1 MTKLTV
7 EALQQLH
14 VENARTL
21 AAEGVT
27 RLMVCGGTGCHA
39 TGSIAVIDGL
49 RDRIRDR
56 GLQDTL
62 QVVETG
68 CNGFCAA
75 GPILVVHPGDIFYQK
90 LKADDLDEIIDQH
103 LLGGG
108 KPVEKHL
115 YKDPTT
121 KKKIPSQDDI
131 PFFSHQM
138 PRALRNKGLID
149 PESID
154 DYIAREGYLAAAKAL
169 FEMTPDD
176 IVEEMK
182 RSGLRGRGG
191 AGFPAGMKWAFAKAS
206 PGDVKFVLCNADEGD
221 PGAFMDRSI
230 LEADPHAVLEGMVI
244 AAKAINAHQGYI
256 YARTEYPLAIK
267 RLEIAIE
274 QAKERG
280 LIGDDILGSG
290 FDFSVEIYQGAG
302 AFVCG
307 EETALMRSIEGKRG
321 MPRPRPPFP
330 AHKGL
335 WEKPTILNNVETL
348 ANVPQIILNGG
359 DWYAAVGTETSKG
372 TKVFA
377 LSGDVNNIGLV
388 EVPMGTPLRKMIFD
402 IGGGIPNRRKF
413 KAVQLGGP
421 SGGCVP
427 MEHIDI
433 PVDYEEI
440 AKVGAI
446 MGSGGAI
453 VMDDRTCMVD
463 MARFFMDFIQDESCG
478 KCTPCREGT
487 RRQLELLEKIC
498 GGEGTMADIDELENL
513 SSVIKE
519 TALCG
524 LGQTGPNPVLSTLRY
539 FREEYLAHIEDR
551 KCPAK
556 RCVALLQFEVDP
568 GLCTKCGLCF
578 KACPVDAIIWE
589 KKQVAHIEKEK
600 CIQCLTCYEK
610 CKFDAIQ

>member
-1 MTKLTV
+1 MERFTV
-7 EALQQLH
+7 EALQTARQEAAVVL
-14 VENARTL
+14 ENPD
-21 AAEGVT
+21 VT
-27 RLMVCGGTGCHA
+27 HLMVCGGTGCHA
-39 TGSIAVIDGL
+39 TGSIAVIDRL
-49 RDRIRDR
+49 REEVAARDLADKVR
-56 GLQDTL
+56 
-62 QVVETG
+62 VVETG

-75 GPILVVHPGDIFYQK
+75 GPIMVVHPGDIFYQR
-90 LKADDLDEIIDQH
+90 LKTDDIPDIIEEHILKGQ
-103 LLGGG
+103 
-108 KPVEKHL
+108 PVKKHF
-115 YKDPTT
+115 YKDPVS
-121 KKKIPSQDDI
+121 KKTIPVQNDI
-131 PFFSHQM
+131 PFFAHQM

-154 DYIAREGYLAAAKAL
+154 DYIARDGYRGTAKAL
-169 FEMTPDD
+169 LEMSPDE
-176 IVEEMK
+176 IIEEVK
-182 RSGLRGRGG
+182 ASGLRGRGG
-191 AGFPAGMKWAFAKAS
+191 AGFPAGMKWQFAKAS

-230 LEADPHAVLEGMVI
+230 LEADPHAVLEGMII
-244 AAKAINAHQGYI
+244 AARAINAHQGYV
-256 YARTEYPLAIK
+256 YARTEYPLAIR
-267 RLEIAIE
+267 RLGIAIE
-274 QAKERG
+274 QASERG
-280 LIGDDILGSG
+280 LIGDDILGTG
-290 FDFSVEIYQGAG
+290 FNFHVEIYQGAG

-307 EETALMRSIEGKRG
+307 EETALMRSIEGRRG

-348 ANVPQIILNGG
+348 ANVAQIILNGG
-359 DWYAAVGTETSKG
+359 AWYASVGTETSKG

-388 EVPMGTPLRKMIFD
+388 EVPMGASLRQMIYD
-402 IGGGIPNRRKF
+402 VGGGIPRKRKF

-427 MEHIDI
+427 EEYLDT

-453 VMDDRTCMVD
+453 VMDENTCMVD

-487 RRQLELLEKIC
+487 RRQLELLIKIC
-498 GGEGTMADIDELENL
+498 DGHGEPQDLDELERL
-513 SSVIKE
+513 SAVIKE

-539 FREEYLAHIEDR
+539 FRDEYEAHIHA
-551 KCPAK
+551 KQCPAK
-556 RCVALLQFEVDP
+556 RCVALLKFEVNVD
-568 GLCTKCGLCF
+568 LCTRCGMCAR
-578 KACPVDAIIWE
+578 ACPVDAIEWE
-589 KKQVAHIEKEK
+589 KKQLARIDKEK
-600 CIQCLTCYEK
+600 CIECLTCYDK
-610 CKFDAIQ
+610 CKFDAID

>member
-1 MTKLTV
+1 MERFTV
-7 EALQQLH
+7 EALQTARQEAAVVL
-14 VENARTL
+14 ENPD
-21 AAEGVT
+21 VT
-27 RLMVCGGTGCHA
+27 HLMVCGGTGCHA
-39 TGSIAVIDGL
+39 TGSIAVIDRL
-49 RDRIRDR
+49 REEVAARDLADKVR
-56 GLQDTL
+56 
-62 QVVETG
+62 VVETG

-75 GPILVVHPGDIFYQK
+75 GPIMVVHPGDIFYQR
-90 LKADDLDEIIDQH
+90 LKTDDIPDIIEEHILKGQ
-103 LLGGG
+103 
-108 KPVEKHL
+108 PVKKHF
-115 YKDPTT
+115 YKDPVS
-121 KKKIPSQDDI
+121 KKTIPVQSDI
-131 PFFSHQM
+131 PFFAHQM

-154 DYIAREGYLAAAKAL
+154 DYIARDGYRGTAKAL
-169 FEMTPDD
+169 LEMSPDE
-176 IVEEMK
+176 IIEEVK
-182 RSGLRGRGG
+182 ASGLRGRGG
-191 AGFPAGMKWAFAKAS
+191 AGFPAGMKWQFAKAS

-230 LEADPHAVLEGMVI
+230 LEADPHAVLEGMII
-244 AAKAINAHQGYI
+244 AARAINAHQGYV
-256 YARTEYPLAIK
+256 YARTEYPLAIR
-267 RLEIAIE
+267 RLGIAIE
-274 QAKERG
+274 QASERG
-280 LIGDDILGSG
+280 LIGDDILGTG
-290 FDFSVEIYQGAG
+290 FNFHVEIYQGAG

-307 EETALMRSIEGKRG
+307 EETALMRSIEGRRG

-348 ANVPQIILNGG
+348 ANVAQIILNGG
-359 DWYAAVGTETSKG
+359 AWYASVGTETSKG

-388 EVPMGTPLRKMIFD
+388 EVPMGASLRQMIYD
-402 IGGGIPNRRKF
+402 VGGGIPRKRKF

-427 MEHIDI
+427 EEYLDT

-453 VMDDRTCMVD
+453 VMDENTCMVD

-487 RRQLELLEKIC
+487 RRQLELLIKIC
-498 GGEGTMADIDELENL
+498 DGHGEPQDLDELERL
-513 SSVIKE
+513 SAVIKE

-539 FREEYLAHIEDR
+539 FRDEYEAHIHA
-551 KCPAK
+551 KQCPAK
-556 RCVALLQFEVDP
+556 RCVALLKFEVNVD
-568 GLCTKCGLCF
+568 LCTRCGMCAR
-578 KACPVDAIIWE
+578 ACPVDAIEWE
-589 KKQVAHIEKEK
+589 KKQLARIDKEK
-600 CIQCLTCYEK
+600 CIECLTCYDK
-610 CKFDAIQ
+610 CKFDAID